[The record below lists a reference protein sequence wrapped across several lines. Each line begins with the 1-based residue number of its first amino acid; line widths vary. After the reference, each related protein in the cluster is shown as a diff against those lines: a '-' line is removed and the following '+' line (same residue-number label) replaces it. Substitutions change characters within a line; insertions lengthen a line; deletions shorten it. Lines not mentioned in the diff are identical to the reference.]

1 MVSDLPV
8 QKTPPRALVWLLALI
23 LATGLSACVATA
35 PYDQYVYAQTTG
47 LKVDAL
53 KLMAKAGKAYSS
65 QKEAVEKF
73 TDTWDKVYEYE
84 LHRRNNGIR
93 IEMWKLLRDPQHHL
107 MGGFLARWQKDSTL
121 SDTFIDEARIQVGK
135 AFDQLSEL
143 ESGKIKPKELQ

>member
-1 MVSDLPV
+1 MAAGACACHEL
-8 QKTPPRALVWLLALI
+8 
-23 LATGLSACVATA
+23 TGCVTTA

-53 KLMAKAGKAYSS
+53 KLMAKAGREYST

-73 TDTWDKVYEYE
+73 TDAWDKIYEYE

-93 IEMWKLLRDPQHHL
+93 INMWNLLRDPQRHL
-107 MGGFLARWQKDSTL
+107 LGGFLARWQKESTL
-121 SDTFIDEARIQVGK
+121 SETFISEAKIQVGK

>member
-1 MVSDLPV
+1 MASELPV
-8 QKTPPRALVWLLALI
+8 QKIQQRALTWLLALVLI
-23 LATGLSACVATA
+23 TCLPACVATA

-53 KLMAKAGKAYSS
+53 KLMAKAGKEYSS

-73 TDTWDKVYEYE
+73 TDACDKAYEYE

-107 MGGFLARWQKDSTL
+107 LGGFLARWQKENTL